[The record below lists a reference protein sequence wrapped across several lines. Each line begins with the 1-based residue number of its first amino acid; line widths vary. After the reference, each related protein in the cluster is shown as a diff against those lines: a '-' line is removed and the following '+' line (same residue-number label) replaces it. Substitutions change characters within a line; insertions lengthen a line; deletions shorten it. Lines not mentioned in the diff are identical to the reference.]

1 MIIYNVTIKIE
12 WDIAANWVAWMKE
25 EHMPEVMSSD
35 CFVRY
40 QFVRLLQ
47 TDESEGPTYAAQYY
61 SESFK
66 KYDQYIQ
73 EFAPILRQKT
83 IDKWGAKFIA
93 FRSLME
99 TVE

>member
-1 MIIYNVTIKIE
+1 MIIYNVSIKID
-12 WDIAANWVAWMKE
+12 WDIAATWVAWMKD
-25 EHMPEVMSSD
+25 EHIPEVMGSG

-61 SESFK
+61 SESLS
-66 KYDQYIQ
+66 KYDHYLQK
-73 EFAPILRQKT
+73 FAPLLRQKT
-83 IDKWGAKFIA
+83 IDRWGAKFIA